1 MQRSWISIVFEK
13 ETININMMNIRQY
26 IITGI
31 LASIIFWSTGCRKPF
46 GIEGNGQVVSETR
59 QMVSFNRVVNE
70 GVFNVFIQQDSIF
83 EVTVEAESNLIPHIR
98 TLVNGNTLIIDT
110 RENLKNYYP
119 MNIYVRTPFIDG
131 VYLAGSGFIHLDSLD
146 TDNLEVDI
154 SGSGRITGEVTS
166 NYLRTNISGS
176 GSIAL
181 YAVSSS
187 TDTKISG
194 SGDIELIGESFSG
207 THTISGSGNVRAY
220 SFYQNEVIAKISG
233 SGNMYL
239 NVSEILDVTISGSGS
254 VFYLGDPLLTV
265 KITGSGTVIKQ

>member
-1 MQRSWISIVFEK
+1 MK
-13 ETININMMNIRQY
+13 TRQFITLGLLVL
-26 IITGI
+26 IIMGS
-31 LASIIFWSTGCRKPF
+31 AGCRKPF
-46 GIEGNGQVVSETR
+46 GIDGNNQVVTETR
-59 QMVSFNRVVNE
+59 QLVSFNRVVNE
-70 GVFNVFIQQDSIF
+70 GPFNVFVRQDSVF
-83 EVTVEAESNLIPHIR
+83 EVTVEAESNLVPYIR

-110 RENLKNYYP
+110 REDLRNYQP
-119 MNIYVRTPFIDG
+119 MNVYVRTPFIDG
-131 VYLAGSGFIHLDSLD
+131 VYLKGSGFIRLDSLD

-154 SGSGRITGEVTS
+154 SGSGRITGEVIS

-176 GSIAL
+176 GSIGL

-194 SGDIELIGESFSG
+194 SGDIEFIGESFSG
-207 THTISGSGNVRAY
+207 THTISGSGNIRAY

-239 NVSEILDVTISGSGS
+239 NVSDQLDVNISGSGS
-254 VFYLGDPLLTV
+254 VFYIGDPLLTV